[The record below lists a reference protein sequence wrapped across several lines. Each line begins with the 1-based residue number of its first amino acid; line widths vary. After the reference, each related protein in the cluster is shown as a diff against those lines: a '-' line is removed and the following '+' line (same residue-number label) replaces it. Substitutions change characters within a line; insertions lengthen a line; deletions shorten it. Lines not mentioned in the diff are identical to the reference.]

1 MKNKIEN
8 IFSLNLKKVLE
19 EKRITQEELA
29 YKFNSQ
35 GYKITQQTISNWCK
49 GLSLPRMDKVQILCE
64 ILNISR
70 DTLIGDDNNKLFS
83 AFPNIQKVSTESIPV
98 LGSVRCGKPVFM
110 NEEHTDYV
118 EKPDGIKCDF
128 CLRATGDS
136 VIEKDILDGD
146 YVFIEQTSEIIN
158 GKIYVVAIDDE
169 ATLKIVDYDKLN
181 NTISL
186 IPANKNFQIMT
197 FKDEQLDHIHILGRA
212 IYFKRYL

>member
-1 MKNKIEN
+1 MFANR
-8 IFSLNLKKVLE
+8 LKKLL
-19 EKRITQEELA
+19 QENNMNQTDLL
-29 YKFNSQ
+29 YKMRMS
-35 GYKITQQTISNWCK
+35 GVKVSQQTISGWFTATK
-49 GLSLPRMDKVQILCE
+49 IPRMDKVDALCD
-64 ILNISR
+64 IFNVSR
-70 DTLIGDDNNKLFS
+70 SQLIGDDDTDNSILK
-83 AFPNIQKVSTESIPV
+83 FPNIQKVTTESIPV

-136 VIEKDILDGD
+136 MIEKDILDGD

>member
-1 MKNKIEN
+1 MKNKFEN
-8 IFSLNLKKVLE
+8 LFSANLKRILE
-19 EKRITQEELA
+19 EKKITQEELA
-29 YKFNSQ
+29 YKFNNQ

-70 DTLIGDDNNKLFS
+70 DDLIGNDNNKLFS
-83 AFPNIQKVSTESIPV
+83 QYVNLQKVSTESIPV
-98 LGSVRCGKPVFM
+98 LGSVKCGKPIYM
-110 NEEHTDYV
+110 DNGTIDYI

-128 CLRATGDS
+128 CLKATGDS
-136 VIEKDILDGD
+136 MIDKGIQDGD
-146 YVFIEQTSEIIN
+146 YVFIQQTQEIIN

-186 IPANKNFQIMT
+186 IPANKNFQTMKFT
-197 FKDEQLDHIHILGRA
+197 DEQLDHIHILGKA